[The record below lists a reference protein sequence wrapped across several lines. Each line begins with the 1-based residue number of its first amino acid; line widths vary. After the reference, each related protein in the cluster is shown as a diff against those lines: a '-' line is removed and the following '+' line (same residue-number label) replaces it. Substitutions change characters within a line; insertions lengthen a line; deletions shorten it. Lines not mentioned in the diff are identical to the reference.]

1 MRVCPNLVK
10 EMADNGNSIPINSL
24 TLKNAIQKVTSML
37 GEAAVESLMEDLEQQ
52 GINLN
57 NPSSTYTLRQL
68 ESAIVETF
76 GEDAATLLM
85 ERIKKELAY

>member
-1 MRVCPNLVK
+1 
-10 EMADNGNSIPINSL
+10 
-24 TLKNAIQKVTSML
+24 
-37 GEAAVESLMEDLEQQ
+37 MEDLEQQ

-68 ESAIVETF
+68 ESVIVETF